1 MIALSKSIKLVILVL
16 VAADFMIFSRIT
28 ILPLVA
34 MMVGVALSGI
44 GIESSYRPA
53 SLFGLL
59 IITTTAATS
68 IEIPS
73 LLDIGDIMIAFI
85 GILLPSLAMIWLAL
99 SIEEGETLEVLFMK
113 GPTAI
118 SLGYALVC
126 VWSAPLV
133 ILVLS
138 FFLPTVSTRVTILSE
153 ISIILVT
160 AIAGA
165 VFILRKR
172 PLTVVLPA
180 KGSKV

>member
-1 MIALSKSIKLVILVL
+1 MIAFSKNIKLVILLL

-28 ILPLVA
+28 ILPLAA
-34 MMVGVALSGI
+34 MTVGVVLSSI
-44 GIESSYRPA
+44 GIASSYRSA

-59 IITTTAATS
+59 IVTTTAAAS

-73 LLDIGDIMIAFI
+73 LVDIGYIMTAFI
-85 GILLPSLAMIWLAL
+85 SILLPSLAMIWLAL

-113 GPTAI
+113 RPTAI
-118 SLGYALVC
+118 SLSYALAC
-126 VWSAPLV
+126 IWSAPLV
-133 ILVLS
+133 VLVLS

-153 ISIILVT
+153 ISIVMVT

-172 PLTVVLPA
+172 PLTVVLPS
-180 KGSKV
+180 KGGNA